1 MYFAIVNIWKGDEAT
16 STLSSLQRHNCGLVV
31 ELTPVMDIIMEFS
44 TSRTSGYV
52 ECDQNRRHKVALRV
66 TSERYTIKE
75 ARLRSDWN
83 IELQA
88 LRSGPC
94 LLQKITRYP
103 WKHAHTVRAEGHG

>member
-1 MYFAIVNIWKGDEAT
+1 MGQIDGMQALFSRHASACPLSGD
-16 STLSSLQRHNCGLVV
+16 
-31 ELTPVMDIIMEFS
+31 M
-44 TSRTSGYV
+44 
-52 ECDQNRRHKVALRV
+52 RRRVWHKVALRV

-103 WKHAHTVRAEGHG
+103 WKHAHTVRAEGRG